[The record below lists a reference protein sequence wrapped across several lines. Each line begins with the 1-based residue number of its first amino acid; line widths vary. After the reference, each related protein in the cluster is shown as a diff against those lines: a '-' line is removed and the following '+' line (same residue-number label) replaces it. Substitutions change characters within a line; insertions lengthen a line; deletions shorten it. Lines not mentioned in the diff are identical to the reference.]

1 MTGLRMLPLW
11 LVFSLY
17 AVGVIVLMALLTSK
31 ERRKAFYFE
40 TLTKLG
46 VKPDVAYLMVYK

>member
-17 AVGVIVLMALLTSK
+17 AVGVIVLVTLLTS
-31 ERRKAFYFE
+31 EESRRGFYFE

-46 VKPDVAYLMVYK
+46 VKPDVAYRMVYK